1 MTITRRATLGGIV
14 ASTAVLAGCGQVI
27 DAQPTESATNAP
39 SGEVLLGNV
48 SEVKVGTGTKFAV
61 NKMLTVLVTQPTAGN
76 FKAFSATCTHAGC
89 IVQGVEGTEIYCGCH
104 GARFD
109 YDSGMVLAGP
119 AKTALGK
126 IPVEIRGEEIWVIL

>member
-1 MTITRRATLGGIV
+1 MKISRRATLGGIL
-14 ASTAVLAGCGQVI
+14 ASTAVLAGCGQVT
-27 DAQPTESATNAP
+27 DAQPTEPVTDIP
-39 SGEVLLGNV
+39 TGEVMLGLT

-89 IVQGVEGTEIYCGCH
+89 IVQGVEGSEIYCGCH

-109 YDSGMVLAGP
+109 YESGMVLAGP

-126 IPVEIRGEEIWVIL
+126 IPVEIRGDEIWVIL

>member
-14 ASTAVLAGCGQVI
+14 ASTAVLAGCGQVTE
-27 DAQPTESATNAP
+27 AQPTEPVSDKPA
-39 SGEVLLGNV
+39 GEIKLGLT
-48 SEVKVGTGTKFAV
+48 SEVPVGTGSKFAV
-61 NKMLTVLVTQPTAGN
+61 SQTLTVLVTQPKAGN

>member
-14 ASTAVLAGCGQVI
+14 ASTAVLAGCGQVS
-27 DAQPTESATNAP
+27 DAQPTEPTTDMP
-39 SGEVLLGNV
+39 SGEVMLGLV

-61 NKMLTVLVTQPTAGN
+61 NEMLTVLVTQPKAGE

-89 IVQGVEGTEIYCGCH
+89 IVQGVEGNEIYCGCH

-109 YDSGMVLAGP
+109 YESGMVTSGP
-119 AKTALGK
+119 AKSALGK
-126 IPVEIRGEEIWVIL
+126 IPVEIRGEEIWVTI